1 VALGWDIAR
10 LNGTDAYDVYIAVP
24 LGCVS
29 AYLQYKGFMKKRKKD
44 MHEDDDDDGFS
55 Y

>member
-44 MHEDDDDDGFS
+44 MHEDDNDDGFS